1 MFTRRIVGI
10 AAMSVLAPLA
20 FAAVPAQAVEDST
33 SRITVRVSDP
43 TPNSGEQFVARGKF
57 TVDGQ
62 PADDHVVKVQAWR
75 DGEWKQLTGARML
88 TNDEGRY
95 RMRLILSQKG
105 ERLLRVVGVGQDDEP
120 NARKRFTV
128 VVQ

>member
-1 MFTRRIVGI
+1 MFTRRAVGI

-20 FAAVPAQAVEDST
+20 IAAVPAQAVEDGT
-33 SRITVRVSDP
+33 SRITVRVSDT

-105 ERLLRVVGVGQDDEP
+105 ERLLRVVGVGQGDEP